1 MGFAIAGGKLH
12 EAQTVAMRVEAHGF
26 GIDGDDWTQIE
37 IIGEITIVKM
47 DRSARCGH
55 VWKTLGLEKTEADDF
70 SSAFPFFVWCPEED
84 SNFHVLADTG
94 T

>member
-1 MGFAIAGGKLH
+1 
-12 EAQTVAMRVEAHGF
+12 MRVEAHGF
-26 GIDGDDWTQIE
+26 GINGNNRAEIE
-37 IIGEITIVKM
+37 IIGEITIIEM

-55 VWKTLGLEKTEADDF
+55 VLRTLGLEKTEADDF

>member
-1 MGFAIAGGKLH
+1 MG
-12 EAQTVAMRVEAHGF
+12 VETHGF
-26 GIDGDDWTQIE
+26 CIDRDHRTQIE
-37 IIGEITIVKM
+37 IVGEIAIMEM

-55 VWKTLGLEKTEADDF
+55 VRKTLGLEKTEADDF